1 MLNKKITVEL
11 HVQSYT
17 DNTTIL
23 LMYHTKYNNKK

>member
-23 LMYHTKYNNKK
+23 STKYNNKK